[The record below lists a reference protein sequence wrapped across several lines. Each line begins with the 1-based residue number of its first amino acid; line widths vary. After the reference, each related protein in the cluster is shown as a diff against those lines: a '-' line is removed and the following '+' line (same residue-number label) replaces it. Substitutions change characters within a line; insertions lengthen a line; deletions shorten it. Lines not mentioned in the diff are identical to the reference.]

1 MVAAMQ
7 ATQFLIYAYP
17 HLTLIGRQQS
27 SPLHVAVLT
36 VDKLIHSAIAA
47 GLRMN
52 KAHVT
57 HPELKTTFNL
67 EIIGVK

>member
-1 MVAAMQ
+1 MALLLGIQKV
-7 ATQFLIYAYP
+7 Y
-17 HLTLIGRQQS
+17 
-27 SPLHVAVLT
+27 
-36 VDKLIHSAIAA
+36 DLIHAA

>member
-1 MVAAMQ
+1 M
-7 ATQFLIYAYP
+7 FLSHLCICL
-17 HLTLIGRQQS
+17 LTLDAPS
-27 SPLHVAVLT
+27 
-36 VDKLIHSAIAA
+36 A

>member
-1 MVAAMQ
+1 MHVK
-7 ATQFLIYAYP
+7 P
-17 HLTLIGRQQS
+17 SIGS
-27 SPLHVAVLT
+27 CVGPSY
-36 VDKLIHSAIAA
+36 A

>member
-1 MVAAMQ
+1 MATTMQ
-7 ATQFLIYAYP
+7 AYYASRSPPFALMKGVLHMFLSCL
-17 HLTLIGRQQS
+17 LTNGAS
-27 SPLHVAVLT
+27 V
-36 VDKLIHSAIAA
+36 A

>member
-1 MVAAMQ
+1 MLVGGSKAVMH
-7 ATQFLIYAYP
+7 T
-17 HLTLIGRQQS
+17 
-27 SPLHVAVLT
+27 AVLT
-36 VDKLIHSAIAA
+36 PDILTHSATAA